1 MGNRPFYVSQGML
14 ENIRAKKCITIS
26 NDNIELCDKP
36 ATNFYTFEKT
46 PLCYCS
52 EHKDDKFKIYRN
64 EELMDLNTKE
74 YNEKEFD
81 VFLYLYY

>member
-14 ENIRAKKCITIS
+14 ENVRAKKCVMIS
-26 NDNIELCDKP
+26 FDKIELCDTP
-36 ATNFYTFEKT
+36 ATHFYVFEKT

-52 EHKDDKFKIYRN
+52 EHSENKFKEYRN

-74 YNEKEFD
+74 YSSEEFD
-81 VFLYLYY
+81 IFMYLYF